1 MEIYIPGSETRFAQ
15 TCRPCAE
22 YKSPYIALLN
32 YNKTLKDAKTITKH
46 PSPANPNVGKLI
58 YTTGIEVHPCTSKHS
73 PITSCNVRNRSN
85 YK

>member
-22 YKSPYIALLN
+22 YKPPYIALLN

-58 YTTGIEVHPCTSKHS
+58 YISVIYVFTYFIYYFYICGEPGYAVELI
-73 PITSCNVRNRSN
+73 
-85 YK
+85 